1 MRKVKINDNQGQS
14 VEVDID
20 EFKKHLD
27 EFHSSGS
34 SVHDE
39 DGHYFTVDQNFRD
52 KIKSLYCLLYTSPS
66 PRDRSLSRMPSS
78 A

>member
-20 EFKKHLD
+20 KFKKHLD
-27 EFHSSGS
+27 EHHSSGS

-39 DGHYFTVDQNFRD
+39 DGHYFTVDQNFRK
-52 KIKSLYCLLYTSPS
+52 KINSLYEQK
-66 PRDRSLSRMPSS
+66 
-78 A
+78 

>member
-1 MRKVKINDNQGQS
+1 MRKVKINDNKGQL

-20 EFKKHLD
+20 KFKKHLD

-39 DGHYFTVDQNFRD
+39 
-52 KIKSLYCLLYTSPS
+52 
-66 PRDRSLSRMPSS
+66 
-78 A
+78 

>member
-20 EFKKHLD
+20 KFKKHLD
-27 EFHSSGS
+27 EYHSSGS

-39 DGHYFTVDQNFRD
+39 DGHYFTVDQNFRK
-52 KIKSLYCLLYTSPS
+52 KINSLYEKK
-66 PRDRSLSRMPSS
+66 
-78 A
+78 

>member
-20 EFKKHLD
+20 KFKKHLD
-27 EFHSSGS
+27 EYHSSGS

-39 DGHYFTVDQNFRD
+39 DGHYFTVDQNFRK
-52 KIKSLYCLLYTSPS
+52 KINSLYEQK
-66 PRDRSLSRMPSS
+66 
-78 A
+78 

>member
-39 DGHYFTVDQNFRD
+39 D
-52 KIKSLYCLLYTSPS
+52 CLLYTS
-66 PRDRSLSRMPSS
+66 D
-78 A
+78 AADD

>member
-20 EFKKHLD
+20 KFKKHLD
-27 EFHSSGS
+27 EYHSSGS

-39 DGHYFTVDQNFRD
+39 DGHYFTVDKNFRE
-52 KIKSLYCLLYTSPS
+52 KINSLYEQK
-66 PRDRSLSRMPSS
+66 
-78 A
+78 

>member
-1 MRKVKINDNQGQS
+1 MRKVKINDNQVQS

-39 DGHYFTVDQNFRD
+39 DGHYFTVDQNFRK
-52 KIKSLYCLLYTSPS
+52 KINSLYEQK
-66 PRDRSLSRMPSS
+66 
-78 A
+78 

>member
-20 EFKKHLD
+20 RFKKHLD
-27 EFHSSGS
+27 EYHSSGS

-39 DGHYFTVDQNFRD
+39 DGHYFTVDKNFRE
-52 KIKSLYCLLYTSPS
+52 KINSLYEQK
-66 PRDRSLSRMPSS
+66 
-78 A
+78 

>member
-20 EFKKHLD
+20 KFKKHLD
-27 EFHSSGS
+27 EYHSSGS

-39 DGHYFTVDQNFRD
+39 DGHNFTVDQNFRE
-52 KIKSLYCLLYTSPS
+52 KINSLYEQK
-66 PRDRSLSRMPSS
+66 
-78 A
+78 

>member
-20 EFKKHLD
+20 KFKKHLD
-27 EFHSSGS
+27 EYHSSGS

-39 DGHYFTVDQNFRD
+39 DGNYFTVDQNFRK
-52 KIKSLYCLLYTSPS
+52 KINSLYEQK
-66 PRDRSLSRMPSS
+66 
-78 A
+78 

>member
-27 EFHSSGS
+27 EYHSSGS

-39 DGHYFTVDQNFRD
+39 DGHYFTVDQKFRE
-52 KIKSLYCLLYTSPS
+52 KINNLYEQK
-66 PRDRSLSRMPSS
+66 
-78 A
+78 

>member
-39 DGHYFTVDQNFRD
+39 DGHYFRY
-52 KIKSLYCLLYTSPS
+52 SLFLESLNLL
-66 PRDRSLSRMPSS
+66 
-78 A
+78 

>member
-1 MRKVKINDNQGQS
+1 MRKVKINDNQGRS

-27 EFHSSGS
+27 YYHSSGS

-39 DGHYFTVDQNFRD
+39 NGHYFTIDKNFRE
-52 KIKSLYCLLYTSPS
+52 KINNLYEQK
-66 PRDRSLSRMPSS
+66 
-78 A
+78 